1 MIEKNVMVRRE
12 VRVIFW
18 FLHIRI
24 IFPQEGERAE
34 SSVRIP
40 RYATAR
46 AVSFPFARRPELA
59 AGFLALAIA
68 VPIEPQVPAPV
79 IVLFSPGLKLA
90 ELIMPET
97 HKSMAWTFGWF
108 LRIAIVANAA
118 FYFAIF
124 SVLVFVRDRSRS
136 K

>member
-46 AVSFPFARRPELA
+46 AVSFPFARRPEPGSGLSRPGDCRAYRA
-59 AGFLALAIA
+59 ASSCPRDCSLLTRLEARRTHHAGN
-68 VPIEPQVPAPV
+68 PQIDGVDLRLVPAHRHR
-79 IVLFSPGLKLA
+79 G
-90 ELIMPET
+90 
-97 HKSMAWTFGWF
+97 
-108 LRIAIVANAA
+108 
-118 FYFAIF
+118 
-124 SVLVFVRDRSRS
+124 
-136 K
+136 